1 MESLYFQAKF
11 FQKVCVTY
19 LTYEGVGKNYLE
31 AFDSAK
37 YERVLFVAHREEI
50 LKQAAVSFK
59 NVRHSD
65 DYGFFDGKQKDIGK
79 SVIFASVA
87 TLGRSEYLKEEYFAP
102 DYFTYLVID
111 EFHHAVT
118 DQYQRI
124 VNYFKPQFMF
134 GLTATPERMD
144 GKSIYEIC
152 DYNVPYEITLKEAI
166 NKGALVPFH
175 YYGIYDET
183 DYSTLKL
190 VKGRYDE
197 KDLND
202 KYIGNVKRYDLIYKY
217 IIPNVPWVS
226 VVQEC
231 MPRKWQRN
239 SANEA

>member
-1 MESLYFQAKF
+1 MAEKI
-11 FQKVCVTY
+11 VRPI
-19 LTYEGVGKNYLE
+19 LTY
-31 AFDSAK
+31 A
-37 YERVLFVAHREEI
+37 
-50 LKQAAVSFK
+50 
-59 NVRHSD
+59 
-65 DYGFFDGKQKDIGK
+65 
-79 SVIFASVA
+79 
-87 TLGRSEYLKEEYFAP
+87 
-102 DYFTYLVID
+102 D

-124 VNYFKPQFMF
+124 VNYFKPQFML

-190 VKGRYDE
+190 IKGRYDE

-217 IIPNVPWVS
+217 YKKYRS
-226 VVQEC
+226 KRALGFC
-231 MPRKWQRN
+231 SSRMHGR
-239 SANEA
+239 

>member
-1 MESLYFQAKF
+1 MAEKI
-11 FQKVCVTY
+11 VRPI
-19 LTYEGVGKNYLE
+19 LTY
-31 AFDSAK
+31 A
-37 YERVLFVAHREEI
+37 
-50 LKQAAVSFK
+50 
-59 NVRHSD
+59 
-65 DYGFFDGKQKDIGK
+65 
-79 SVIFASVA
+79 
-87 TLGRSEYLKEEYFAP
+87 
-102 DYFTYLVID
+102 D

-124 VNYFKPQFMF
+124 VNYFKPQFML

-190 VKGRYDE
+190 IKGRYDE

-217 IIPNVPWVS
+217 YKKYRSKQIGRASCRERV
-226 VVQEC
+226 
-231 MPRKWQRN
+231 
-239 SANEA
+239 